1 MDACGDDRGEKD
13 NGQKA
18 SGQHRRGAQSVALE
32 SCEKGDIAACGRNRL
47 VNWGAAELGSQYPL
61 AKKRDSGIGE
71 QSEDTPARRHV
82 VKDREHFPLVAMPE
96 RRGVQANEQRITQR
110 VTSPE
115 HFTAAL
121 AETPGCAA

>member
-18 SGQHRRGAQSVALE
+18 SGQHRRRAQSVVLE
-32 SCEKGDIAACGRNRL
+32 TCEKGDIAAYGRNRL
-47 VNWGAAELGSQYPL
+47 VKWGAAELGSQYPL
-61 AKKRDSGIGE
+61 PKKRKSGIGE
-71 QSEDTPARRHV
+71 QSHHTPARRHV
-82 VKDREHFPLVAMPE
+82 VKGRQHFPLVAKPE

-115 HFTAAL
+115 HSTTPL
-121 AETPGCAA
+121 AE